1 MIRRLRDP
9 LSGLTH
15 FIGILLA
22 VTGLVLLLTRTG
34 QPLTAEQIISFSI
47 FGSAMILLYTFSTLY
62 HWLPVSGKTLELF
75 RKLDHIMIFIFIAAT
90 YTPVCLVT
98 LNGVWGWTIL
108 GSVWAIALAGLFIKI
123 FWLNAPRVLY
133 TAIYLLM
140 GWFIMIGIYP
150 LAQAMSSNGLNW
162 LAAGGLFYTV
172 GAVIYALKKPNPFPG
187 VFAFHE
193 LFHVFVMLGS
203 FSHFWLMYRYV

>member
-98 LNGVWGWTIL
+98 LHGVWGWTIL